1 MKSFVP
7 LIDERAKDN
16 SDQGRNIISDYSQ
29 SPTYIACKGFK
40 RRVKHMCMF
49 KKNNEMNS
57 FTRKTIDLIKCP
69 KYIDK
74 GQ

>member
-7 LIDERAKDN
+7 LINERAKYN
-16 SDQGRNIISDYSQ
+16 SDQGRNIIADDSQ

-40 RRVKHMCMF
+40 RRMTHMCMF
-49 KKNNEMNS
+49 QKNNEMNS

-69 KYIDK
+69 QCFDK